1 MRTFRKKSRKGNEEN
16 RVVLKDGYVDRNS
29 LRPYYL
35 PREFSHVIVCTVYVP
50 HRSAAKLAALELCD
64 VIHEL
69 ETASP
74 DALFIVNGDFNHCSL
89 RKSNVHYYQ
98 HVTCTTRATA
108 TLDLPYSNVKDAY
121 NSIQLPA
128 LGNADHNLINLLPK
142 YRPIVQRQKPSTVT
156 VQQWNEDSLEH
167 LRAELDATDWNAF
180 IDAAGDLDELT
191 ETVSDYKIFVLNLQF
206 QQSRLKFI
214 LTTNLG
220 LRNGVDEDYANE
232 LNCFY
237 NRFDRQDIS
246 AEHGD
251 FQQQF
256 ANSDCDITVTEDEVR
271 RHLSRLHS
279 SKAAGPDKLSPRV
292 LKQCA
297 IQLSNILTY
306 IFNQSFTTRVIPTYG
321 TIMYHTST

>member
-1 MRTFRKKSRKGNEEN
+1 MSLF
-16 RVVLKDGYVDRNS
+16 VLFMFLIGVLRNC
-29 LRPYYL
+29 
-35 PREFSHVIVCTVYVP
+35 E
-50 HRSAAKLAALELCD
+50 AAKLAALELCD

-108 TLDLPYSNVKDAY
+108 TLDLLYSNVKDAY

-128 LGNADHNLINLLPK
+128 LGNADHNLINLLHK
-142 YRPIVQRQKPSTVT
+142 YRPIVQRQKPSAVT

-191 ETVSDYKIFVLNLQF
+191 ETEEGLFGKGDHEGLKKIRSKLKRIIREERAAYKDKVEGHFTGGNMKRVWEGV
-206 QQSRLKFI
+206 RLMSGYNNKPKSC
-214 LTTNLG
+214 LLP
-220 LRNGVDEDYANE
+220 RVDEDYANE

-237 NRFDRQDIS
+237 NRFDRQDFS
-246 AEHGD
+246 AEHDD

-256 ANSDCDITVTEDEVR
+256 ANSDCDITVTE
-271 RHLSRLHS
+271 
-279 SKAAGPDKLSPRV
+279 
-292 LKQCA
+292 
-297 IQLSNILTY
+297 
-306 IFNQSFTTRVIPTYG
+306 
-321 TIMYHTST
+321 